1 MLRLKCL
8 SALAS
13 IKCQIA
19 ISGKLTAATIDAANS
34 LWDYR
39 RVPMAK
45 SFIYDNPSR
54 RKDGS
59 RLKIGTNAKFCDA
72 RCTSAIE

>member
-19 ISGKLTAATIDAANS
+19 IFGKLTAATIDAANS

-39 RVPMAK
+39 HVPMANL
-45 SFIYDNPSR
+45 SYTTTR
-54 RKDGS
+54 VGGRM
-59 RLKIGTNAKFCDA
+59 A
-72 RCTSAIE
+72 RG